1 MSPENRRQVDN
12 WRSIIRDILSGGT
25 FLVLIGYVF
34 YAGQLVEQLKKLN
47 ADFVEYKIIQNARIV
62 PLENDISILRD
73 WKVACT
79 QVSFNEFKPMIIK
92 GVKP

>member
-34 YAGQLVEQLKKLN
+34 YAGQLVEQLKTLRT
-47 ADFVEYKIIQNARIV
+47 DFSDYKIEQNIKLTL
-62 PLENDISILRD
+62 LENEYSVLRD
-73 WKVACT
+73 WKVAMT
-79 QVSFNEFKPMIIK
+79 QVAFYEPMIVK